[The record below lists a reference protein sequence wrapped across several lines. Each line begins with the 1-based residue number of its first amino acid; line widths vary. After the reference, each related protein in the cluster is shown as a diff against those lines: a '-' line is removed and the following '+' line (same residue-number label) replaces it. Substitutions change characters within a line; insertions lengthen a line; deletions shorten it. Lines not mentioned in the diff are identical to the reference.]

1 MQPVML
7 EAPTGGT
14 KHPIGRVVATIYCT
28 GDMLYLWKGLF
39 ADSLPCAFVS
49 LSVPQDLKAADL
61 VFKIYISGATVEG
74 SCASKLKTILGAGC
88 FGMGGDETMIHS
100 LAKVLV
106 QVLRATLLP
115 DQDTPLGAC
124 VADIPAVL
132 LSLASVSCKSVQEAG
147 PNEGLLYDPV
157 SRIVLPC
164 IPVST
169 FCHCMHYK
177 LAEPLTVRRVQ
188 CSIWQM
194 QAQSGLLR

>member
-1 MQPVML
+1 MEGHL
-7 EAPTGGT
+7 
-14 KHPIGRVVATIYCT
+14 C
-28 GDMLYLWKGLF
+28 
-39 ADSLPCAFVS
+39 ADSLSCAVIP
-49 LSVPQDLKAADL
+49 LSGPQDLSSAAL
-61 VFKIYISGATVEG
+61 VFKIYISGASVEG

-106 QVLRATLLP
+106 QILRATLVP
-115 DQDTPLGAC
+115 DQEMHLGEC
-124 VADIPAVL
+124 LADIPAVL

-169 FCHCMHYK
+169 VCRCM
-177 LAEPLTVRRVQ
+177 Q
-188 CSIWQM
+188 
-194 QAQSGLLR
+194 